1 MQDGSHLAFNL
12 PKDTIVDLSI
22 REIVQQQL
30 ISQGIQT
37 HYWHMMTSNIQH
49 KEMTMY
55 NTLHLGKA
63 IFLPLCKGAFK
74 NLRFYK
80 QNLLALEVPIFFV
93 LNTHAST
100 MRPF

>member
-1 MQDGSHLAFNL
+1 
-12 PKDTIVDLSI
+12 
-22 REIVQQQL
+22 
-30 ISQGIQT
+30 
-37 HYWHMMTSNIQH
+37 
-49 KEMTMY
+49 MY